1 MMINSR
7 ALWGDILAIPVY
19 LAVRGGL

>member
-1 MMINSR
+1 MINSR